1 MEGHQHTNTSH
12 SKKGWIRPVKN
23 GIILLLVLGNTCLG
37 QSFPNSNTDGKY
49 YTVNGAKIWTVT
61 VGKGTPLFII
71 PGGPGNSHITYR
83 AFDSLYQSCM
93 VVYFDP
99 FGTGKSDTAKKIQ
112 EYSLR
117 RSIDDVEGLRIA
129 MGFSTI
135 NILGHSFGT
144 VVAQGYAIKYPTH
157 ISHLMLSLPIH
168 SSDMWRQNNLNKEI
182 EIYFPE
188 VWDSIMK
195 LRQQGRL
202 SNDSLYEAI
211 RSNVPLSFKFRYNPE
226 GLSRTVNIP
235 YPNKNN
241 SQLALQMAGPD
252 GDFNMTGD
260 LSSFD
265 FRKDLK
271 NLTIP
276 ILIMAGRYD
285 KIAPPKWTIQY
296 KQFCPRC
303 EFVFFEKSGHTI
315 FREEPEKTFKLIR
328 EFLKK

>member
-1 MEGHQHTNTSH
+1 MAANTGEDHVDDPAIPPTPIPLVGGAEKSPDEEEIISTNNTETTNLTPETNNMEVHHYTHAGHG
-12 SKKGWIRPVKN
+12 KKGWKRLN
-23 GIILLLVLGNTCLG
+23 SGIILLLVLGINTCLG

-188 VWDSIMK
+188 VWDSIMQ

-211 RSNVPLSFKFRYNPE
+211 RGNIPLSFKFRYNPE

-241 SQLALQMAGPD
+241 SQ
-252 GDFNMTGD
+252 
-260 LSSFD
+260 
-265 FRKDLK
+265 
-271 NLTIP
+271 
-276 ILIMAGRYD
+276 
-285 KIAPPKWTIQY
+285 
-296 KQFCPRC
+296 
-303 EFVFFEKSGHTI
+303 
-315 FREEPEKTFKLIR
+315 
-328 EFLKK
+328 

>member
-1 MEGHQHTNTSH
+1 
-12 SKKGWIRPVKN
+12 
-23 GIILLLVLGNTCLG
+23 
-37 QSFPNSNTDGKY
+37 
-49 YTVNGAKIWTVT
+49 
-61 VGKGTPLFII
+61 
-71 PGGPGNSHITYR
+71 
-83 AFDSLYQSCM
+83 M

-99 FGTGKSDTAKKIQ
+99 LGTGKSDTAKKIQ
-112 EYSLR
+112 EYSLK

-157 ISHLMLSLPIH
+157 IGHLMLSLPIH

-188 VWDSIMK
+188 VWDSIMQ

-211 RSNVPLSFKFRYNPE
+211 RGSVPLSFKFRYNPE
-226 GLSRTVNIP
+226 GLSRSVNIP

-241 SQLALQMAGPD
+241 SQLALQMTGPD

-265 FRKDLK
+265 SF
-271 NLTIP
+271 
-276 ILIMAGRYD
+276 GR
-285 KIAPPKWTIQY
+285 
-296 KQFCPRC
+296 
-303 EFVFFEKSGHTI
+303 E
-315 FREEPEKTFKLIR
+315 
-328 EFLKK
+328 